1 MRNLRAQLA
10 LVRGVR
16 SRWVV
21 PNPAAFLGPSVAP
34 ASGGHLFVRA
44 PMSRVPWQLL
54 QERQQR
60 AHLVVAV
67 LRADQLGGEP
77 NPRAAQIVLARIVK
91 IQKPSGYYATT
102 VVRHTANI
110 DKSYKA
116 RDACLA
122 QHASAGY
129 ISDSDPDTLAHTITL
144 ACSPETEQL
153 VATANRD
160 GDSKVAAAIRQDSKF
175 RAKGYVL
182 KARGQLIF

>member
-1 MRNLRAQLA
+1 MRPAFVL
-10 LVRGVR
+10 LVLLI
-16 SRWVV
+16 S
-21 PNPAAFLGPSVAP
+21 AC
-34 ASGGHLFVRA
+34 AS
-44 PMSRVPWQLL
+44 
-54 QERQQR
+54 
-60 AHLVVAV
+60 
-67 LRADQLGGEP
+67 
-77 NPRAAQIVLARIVK
+77 
-91 IQKPSGYYATT
+91 TT
-102 VVRHTANI
+102 GDGRRTANI

-129 ISDSDPDTLAHTITL
+129 ISDSDPDTLVHAITL

-160 GDSKVAAAIRQDSKF
+160 GDSKVAVAIRQDSKF